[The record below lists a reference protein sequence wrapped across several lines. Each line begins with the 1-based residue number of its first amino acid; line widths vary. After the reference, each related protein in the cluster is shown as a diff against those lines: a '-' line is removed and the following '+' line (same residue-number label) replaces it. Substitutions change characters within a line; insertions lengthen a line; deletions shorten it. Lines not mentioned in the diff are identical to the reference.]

1 MISLFIAK
9 IIESIVS
16 FLSTERDFVLSEA
29 VNSTRFTLLY
39 FTLCQI
45 QFELSQV
52 LQSQGLNRFFLLR
65 E

>member
-1 MISLFIAK
+1 VISLFIAK

-39 FTLCQI
+39 FTLHYVR
-45 QFELSQV
+45 FN
-52 LQSQGLNRFFLLR
+52 LNSVKSFNLR
-65 E
+65 V

>member
-39 FTLCQI
+39 I
-45 QFELSQV
+45 MSD
-52 LQSQGLNRFFLLR
+52 SI
-65 E
+65 